1 MTAPKGT
8 RSNIIWSGAAYLA
21 GPACQLVAAPYLI
34 RHLGSEIYG
43 VLLLVN
49 SVIQMSSLN
58 SFGLG
63 VATVKYVAE
72 YESQKRRHDLVMLLQ
87 TTLLLYLVL
96 GGLTVV
102 VLNVLAPVIAERVF
116 NVSPEFRHDAMMG
129 IRIGSVSLLLS
140 LIYSVGQ
147 SLCRGLRRHDVESS
161 TAVVGSLV
169 APVTS
174 CLLVSQGHGLVAVIA
189 ASCGALCLNN
199 LLLGWRASRLIGT
212 ASWLLPKFRWENVRR
227 LASYGFF
234 GWIQM
239 LEWVLIS
246 QADRL
251 VISGMIGPAAVTP
264 YAICL
269 QLTQMA
275 SGIVA
280 QAFSYL
286 FPLATELYVKKR
298 LVELNRL
305 FLSGMQLTSIASL
318 AISALLFVYGQTI
331 LFVWMGNSLGNYD
344 HNLILVL
351 ASSAALMGT
360 TIVPFYVLNGAGYVR
375 LNTVFTMSSTAAI
388 FPCSFLFVHWAGA
401 VGMAASKLMTVFP
414 GLVARAI
421 TGRLILKDSRIW
433 IGLWQLLPTLGGL
446 GLLWFAHL
454 RFGLPGLAMMHPYWA
469 LGTVL
474 GAVSTTTLL
483 SFVVYQPDLNR
494 LAPQVPVE
502 EADLV
507 TAT

>member
-1 MTAPKGT
+1 ML
-8 RSNIIWSGAAYLA
+8 WSGAAYLA
-21 GPACQLVAAPYLI
+21 GPASQLVAAPYLI

-49 SVIQMSSLN
+49 SVIQMSSLS

-63 VATVKYVAE
+63 DATVKYVAE

-102 VLNVLAPVIAERVF
+102 VLNLLAPMLAERVF

-169 APVTS
+169 GPAAS
-174 CLLVSQGHGLVAVIA
+174 CLLVSQGHGLNAVIA
-189 ASCGALCLNN
+189 ANCGVMCLNN
-199 LLLGWRASRLIGT
+199 LLLGWRSSRLIGT

-234 GWIQM
+234 GWFQM
-239 LEWVLIS
+239 IEYVLTN

-251 VISGMIGPAAVTP
+251 IVSNALGPAAVPP
-264 YAICL
+264 YYICL

-275 SGIVA
+275 SGVVG
-280 QAFSYL
+280 QAFAYL
-286 FPLATELYVKKR
+286 FPLATELYVKQQWLGLR
-298 LVELNRL
+298 RL
-305 FLSGMQLTSIASL
+305 FLSSMQLTSIASL
-318 AISALLFVYGQTI
+318 AVGALIFVYGQTI

-351 ASSAALMGT
+351 ASFAALMGT
-360 TIVPFYVLNGAGYVR
+360 TIVPSFLLNGAGYVR
-375 LNTVFTMSSTAAI
+375 LTAAFTMSSMAAI
-388 FPCSFLFVHWAGA
+388 IPCSLVFVRYMGL
-401 VGMAASKLMTVFP
+401 VGMGVGKLMNVFP
-414 GLVARAI
+414 GLIARI
-421 TGRLILKDSRIW
+421 IIGRLMLKDRRILICIW
-433 IGLWQLLPTLGGL
+433 HLLPTLGGL
-446 GLLWFAHL
+446 AVLWLAHFRWQL
-454 RFGLPGLAMMHPYWA
+454 SEHAAEQPWVAAGIVFGSI
-469 LGTVL
+469 T
-474 GAVSTTTLL
+474 TTTLL
-483 SFVVYQPDLNR
+483 SVLVYQPELNR
-494 LAPQVPVE
+494 LNLSNDEGSGITPDALN
-502 EADLV
+502 AM
-507 TAT
+507 ANSKA